1 MMAPH
6 GRHSSGHWEWKQGW
20 MPKRTIYF
28 IYNPLFDGYSAYLCE
43 ENRWL
48 IHSVPRILFVADLL
62 VHVIDD
68 LEVFGLLMLIQRLH
82 VCRFRL
88 ALLKQVLGL
97 GQRTSLCTSS
107 YLQACPLGVFFH
119 GCLWQRLLSL
129 PHGLFPPLGRY
140 SSAGGDTWT
149 LGEGSTTC
157 HRTHQGLCF
166 SCHILYLFSRLRN
179 S

>member
-1 MMAPH
+1 M
-6 GRHSSGHWEWKQGW
+6 
-20 MPKRTIYF
+20 
-28 IYNPLFDGYSAYLCE
+28 FDGYSAYLCE
-43 ENRWL
+43 ENGCL

-97 GQRTSLCTSS
+97 GQRPSLCTSS

-119 GCLWQRLLSL
+119 GCL
-129 PHGLFPPLGRY
+129 
-140 SSAGGDTWT
+140 
-149 LGEGSTTC
+149 
-157 HRTHQGLCF
+157 
-166 SCHILYLFSRLRN
+166 
-179 S
+179 